1 MRASRTL
8 VLTLFAGVAM
18 SAGAFSFADRP
29 ADAVAAS
36 ELPPAH
42 DESGSVVATYAVVDG
57 EMVEPPAIPMGE
69 PATIA
74 AIFDEGVNSSQV
86 MDILSHFTQE
96 IGPRLTGSSNAEAA
110 NRWAME
116 RFQSWGLADA
126 HLDEWGT
133 IAMRFDRGPSYGRAF
148 MGDGENVAYELK
160 AITTLAWVPGTSGP
174 VRGKAVRM
182 PASEAE
188 LEAVKEKLP
197 GAWIIVPTEF
207 SGRSGIRG
215 VTGSVSARYRARQ
228 EVRDNIGK
236 PPPPP
241 VVIPD
246 DAIAGPWEG
255 TLGGRRGGGRGYGMR
270 VQITRNDDGTA
281 SGTLAFGE
289 GSARDLEN
297 VAIDGETLTFEYE
310 SPRGRS
316 RYELKPADGSLV
328 GTSTRVDDPE
338 SSFEITLDRPAPEP
352 EGPSML
358 ERVMEYNPAGY
369 ISSSKDERV
378 WTSSVGGWREL
389 SADAVA
395 KDLEII
401 VSESDYDYIN
411 SKVVDGADL
420 ELEFDMQNTLTEGPI
435 PVYNTVAEIRGTE
448 WPDEVVIVSAH
459 LDSWNGPG
467 SQGATDNGTGSSV
480 TLEAARIL
488 ATVGAEPKRTIRFI
502 LWTGE
507 EQGLLGSRSYVERLS
522 DEEKGK
528 IVCCLVDDGGTNYQ
542 GGIHGIA
549 AQRDYLAAATAPIN
563 GRIWDSI
570 DGKYLNVNVQVGESM
585 PQGGGSDHASFNA
598 IGIPGYFWDEVGRA
612 EYGYGWHTQHDKLEL
627 AIPNYLRQSATNT
640 AIVAYNLAC
649 APDMLP
655 REVKE
660 EATEASN

>member
-1 MRASRTL
+1 MRRFRPT
-8 VLTLFAGVAM
+8 VLAVLAGLAM
-18 SAGAFSFADRP
+18 SAGALTLPTAPPP
-29 ADAVAAS
+29 AAGE

-42 DESGSVVATYAVVDG
+42 DAAGKVVNSYAVVDG
-57 EMVEPPAIPMGE
+57 EMVDVPQIKMGE
-69 PATIA
+69 QATIA
-74 AIFDEGVNSSQV
+74 RIFKEGADNSQV
-86 MDILSHFTQE
+86 MDILAHLTQE

-116 RFQSWGLADA
+116 QFASWGLANP

-133 IAMRFDRGPSYGRAF
+133 IAMRFDRGPSAGRAF
-148 MGDGENVAYELK
+148 MGDGENASYQLK
-160 AITTLAWVPGTSGP
+160 AITTLAWVPGTDGP

-182 PASEAE
+182 PADEAE
-188 LEAVKEKLP
+188 LEAIKEKLP
-197 GAWIIVPTEF
+197 GAWVIVPTDF

-228 EVRDNIGK
+228 EVRDNVGK
-236 PPPPP
+236 PPPAP

-246 DAIAGPWEG
+246 DPMAGPWEG
-255 TLGGRRGGGRGYGMR
+255 TLQFGRGGGYGVR
-270 VQITRNDDGTA
+270 LSVDKNNDGTVG
-281 SGTLAFGE
+281 GTMAYGE
-289 GSARDLEN
+289 GSPSPIEN
-297 VAIDGETLTFEYE
+297 GAIDGDKLTFEFE
-310 SPRGRS
+310 TSRGRS
-316 RYELKPADGSLV
+316 RYELTAVDGGLK

-338 SSFEITLDRPAPEP
+338 RTFELTFSRPPTEP

-358 ERVMEYNPAGY
+358 ERVMEYKPAGY
-369 ISSSKDERV
+369 VSSSKDQRV
-378 WTSSVGGWREL
+378 WTSSVAGWREL
-389 SADAVA
+389 TPDQLARDV
-395 KDLEII
+395 EVII
-401 VSESDYDYIN
+401 SEPDYDYLN
-411 SKVVDGADL
+411 SKIVDGADL

-448 WPDEVVIVSAH
+448 RPDEVVIVSAH

-488 ATVGAEPKRTIRFI
+488 AAAGAKPKRTIRFI

-522 DEEKGK
+522 EEEKAK
-528 IVCCLVDDGGTNYQ
+528 VVCCLVDDGGTNYQ
-542 GGIHGIA
+542 GGIQGIES
-549 AQRDYLAAATAPIN
+549 QRDYLAAATAPIN

-570 DGKYLNVNVQVGESM
+570 DGGYLNVNVQISEGM

-598 IGIPGYFWDEVGRA
+598 IGIPGYFWDETGRA

-649 APDMLP
+649 APEMLP

-660 EATEASN
+660 EETASESN